1 MQDQLHGTPRE
12 LVVSYRKLRRA
23 VGTVGLLLPL
33 VLGPGGWLLGVE
45 IQDTMSSYYHT
56 PLRDVFVGA
65 LFSLGMLL
73 YCYRGYDRVES
84 WTANAAAVLAMCLA
98 LFPLDEGT
106 DPLLPRSPSGVIHT
120 LSGGAFFVVLAIYS
134 LHHFTRTGGDRLDRQ
149 RRLIY
154 LTTGITLLVS
164 TAAMGTLILLGRGQL
179 GETIRAYNLLFWL
192 EWIAVW
198 AFAAAWL
205 TKGRMIVTEIAAE
218 LLAWPMDVLER
229 LRDGRRG

>member
-33 VLGPGGWLLGVE
+33 VLGPGGWLLGIE

-56 PLRDVFVGA
+56 PLRDVLVGA

-73 YCYRGYDRVES
+73 YCYRGYDRLES
-84 WTANAAAVLAMCLA
+84 WTANAAAALAMCLA

-106 DPLLPRSPSGVIHT
+106 DPLLPRSPSGVNHT

-134 LHHFTRTGGDRLDRQ
+134 LHHFPRTGGDRLDRQ